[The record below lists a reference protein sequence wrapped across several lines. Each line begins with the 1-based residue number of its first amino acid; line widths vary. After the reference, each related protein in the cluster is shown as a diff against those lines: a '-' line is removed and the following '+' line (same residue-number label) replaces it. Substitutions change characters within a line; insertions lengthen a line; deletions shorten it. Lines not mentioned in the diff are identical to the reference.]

1 MGDTTWIIIAIIAGI
16 SAFACISV
24 MMFTFYKCRKELDK
38 KSKKRRAEIQ
48 SIYQRPKDKIVHDW
62 DRL

>member
-1 MGDTTWIIIAIIAGI
+1 MSDIAWIIITIIAGI

-24 MMFTFYKCRKELDK
+24 MMFTFYKCQKELDK

-48 SIYQRPKDKIVHDW
+48 IYQQPKDKIVHD
-62 DRL
+62 

>member
-1 MGDTTWIIIAIIAGI
+1 MSDIAWIIITIIAGI

-24 MMFTFYKCRKELDK
+24 MMFTFYKCQKELDK
-38 KSKKRRAEIQ
+38 KSKKRRAE
-48 SIYQRPKDKIVHDW
+48 RKEELKDKIVHDW